1 MIAKNEVVGE
11 VLNEQPGQTPT
22 EEPSDQAGGS
32 DEPAAAS
39 PIALNDIRLEEGA
52 DGVERVAADEAN
64 DAIRTAERKKSKEVE
79 GAATKAQV
87 EDKPNPMPKA
97 SIQSL
102 RFTAEQVVT
111 AAYADDLNKLEAKKQ
126 VLRWIQRTLTF
137 GVHELCAEFRRLQLH
152 YFAQLEVQPCSAKLA
167 EMGVVLWELG
177 RNRYK
182 DVLCQAPYR
191 VRIRWPGR
199 TDDYVHANYIDTHD
213 HPKRFVCTQGPMERT
228 QLDFWQM
235 VVQEQVEN
243 ILMLCQCTEK
253 GADKCEEYWPYEPA
267 ERKAFGDVEVTNRAV
282 RPLSLDEPSVRVSH
296 LLVRWRSPTDGERHE
311 REVRHFQY
319 VDWPDR
325 GVPPCRLTP
334 LLLLANARTSAKPIV
349 VHCSAGIGRSG
360 TLAAIDFVV
369 ERLKAGLSCVEMGE
383 LLFELR
389 KMRAYAVQT
398 DYQYLFL
405 HRFLLY
411 YFFEVHPFEEPLGDD
426 LRQKYREFVREYDLI
441 TA

>member
-1 MIAKNEVVGE
+1 MNRVIDEPKPSVASPDLPLMTAKSEVVAAVVDERPRGSPLE
-11 VLNEQPGQTPT
+11 GRADQT
-22 EEPSDQAGGS
+22 GRS
-32 DEPAAAS
+32 DEPMDAP
-39 PIALNDIRLEEGA
+39 PITLDDIRIEERAGGDERA
-52 DGVERVAADEAN
+52 ALVEGTDE
-64 DAIRTAERKKSKEVE
+64 IRTADCETSKDVGE
-79 GAATKAQV
+79 ATAKPQV
-87 EDKPNPMPKA
+87 ENKPDALPKA
-97 SIQSL
+97 SIPSL

-152 YFAQLEVQPCSAKLA
+152 YFAHLEVQPCSAKLA

-199 TDDYVHANYIDTHD
+199 TDDYIHANYIDTHD
-213 HPKRFVCTQGPMERT
+213 HPKRFICTQ
-228 QLDFWQM
+228 
-235 VVQEQVEN
+235 
-243 ILMLCQCTEK
+243 I
-253 GADKCEEYWPYEPA
+253 
-267 ERKAFGDVEVTNRAV
+267 TNRAV

-296 LLVRWRSPTDGERHE
+296 LLVRWTSPTDGERRE

-405 HRFLLY
+405 HRFLLF

-426 LRQKYREFVREYDLI
+426 LRQKYREFVREYDLV